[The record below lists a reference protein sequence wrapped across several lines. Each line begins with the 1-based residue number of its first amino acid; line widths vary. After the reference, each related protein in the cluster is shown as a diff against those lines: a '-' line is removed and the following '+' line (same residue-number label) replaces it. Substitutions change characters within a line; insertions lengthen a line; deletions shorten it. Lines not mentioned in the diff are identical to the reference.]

1 MNVLA
6 GKVAVVTGGASGIG
20 AGVVR
25 RLAHS
30 GASVVV
36 VDANGPAATEL
47 AGDLGS
53 EGLAIEADVSREND
67 VVRYVRETVARFGRI
82 DLHHLNAGI
91 AGTLVTLPTATVE
104 EFDEVMAVN
113 VRGTFL
119 GLREAFRQYAAQ
131 RSGGSIVITASICS
145 FGGGADLV
153 AYHTSKHALVGLMR
167 SAAVF
172 GGPRGVRVNA
182 VAPGIV
188 PTNLL
193 GPPAVSGTGSEGTSA
208 RARLAPLRRPGTVDE
223 VAHVVEFL
231 LSDAAAFV
239 TGSVYPVDGG
249 AIAVNPVRPYVD
261 DPESNDT
268 GVLER

>member
-1 MNVLA
+1 MNPFA
-6 GKVAVVTGGASGIG
+6 GKVAVVTGGAGGIG

-25 RLAHS
+25 RLAAG
-30 GASVVV
+30 GAAVVV
-36 VDANGPAATEL
+36 ADANGAVAAEL
-47 AGDLGS
+47 AAELGP
-53 EGLAIEADVSREND
+53 EAIAVEADVSREED
-67 VVRYVRETVARFGRI
+67 VLRYVEEAVARFGRI

-91 AGTLVTLPTATVE
+91 AGTLVPLPAATVE
-104 EFDEVMAVN
+104 EFDSVMAVN

-119 GLREAFRQYAAQ
+119 GLREAFRQYEAQ

-153 AYHTSKHALVGLMR
+153 AYHTSKHALLGLMR

-172 GGPRGVRVNA
+172 GGPLGIRVNA

-193 GPPAVSGTGSEGTSA
+193 GPPAVSTKGSSGTAS

-223 VAHVVEFL
+223 VARVVEFL
-231 LSDAAAFV
+231 LGDGAAFV

-249 AIAVNPVRPYVD
+249 AVAVNPVRPYGD
-261 DPESNDT
+261 DPGLPTHSA
-268 GVLER
+268 

>member
-1 MNVLA
+1 VKSLA

-30 GASVVV
+30 GATVVV
-36 VDANGPAATEL
+36 VDANGSAASEL
-47 AGDLGS
+47 AVELGS
-53 EGLAIEADVSREND
+53 EALAIEADVAQEDD
-67 VVRYVRETVARFGRI
+67 VVRYVREAVARFGRI
-82 DLHHLNAGI
+82 DVHHLNAGV
-91 AGTLVTLPTATVE
+91 AGTLATLPTASVD
-104 EFDEVMAVN
+104 EFDRVMAVN

-119 GLREAFRQYAAQ
+119 GLREAFRQYDAQ
-131 RSGGSIVITASICS
+131 RSGGSIVVTASICS

-153 AYHTSKHALVGLMR
+153 AYHTSKHALLGLMR

-172 GGPRGVRVNA
+172 GGPRGIRVNA

-193 GPPAVSGTGSEGTSA
+193 GPPAVSTTGSSGTSS
-208 RARLAPLRRPGTVDE
+208 RARLAPLRRPGTVEE
-223 VAHVVEFL
+223 VANVVEFL

-249 AIAVNPVRPYVD
+249 AVSINPVRPYFD
-261 DPESNDT
+261 DPTSDET
-268 GVLER
+268 TLP

>member
-1 MNVLA
+1 MNSLA

-25 RLAHS
+25 RLANG
-30 GASVVV
+30 GATVAV
-36 VDANGPAATEL
+36 VDSNGSAAAEL
-47 AGDLGS
+47 AADLGS
-53 EGLAIEADVSREND
+53 EALAIEADVSRERD
-67 VVRYVRETVARFGRI
+67 VDRYVQETLARFGRI

-119 GLREAFRQYAAQ
+119 GLREAFRQYAVQ

-153 AYHTSKHALVGLMR
+153 AYHTSKHALLGLMR
-167 SAAVF
+167 SAAVS
-172 GGPRGVRVNA
+172 GGPQGIRVNA

-193 GPPAVSGTGSEGTSA
+193 GPPAVTGAGSAGTSA

-223 VAHVVEFL
+223 VARIVEFL
-231 LSDAAAFV
+231 LSDDAAFV
-239 TGSVYPVDGG
+239 TGSVYSVDGG
-249 AIAVNPVRPYVD
+249 AIAVNPVRPNVD
-261 DPESNDT
+261 DPE
-268 GVLER
+268 